1 MKNRILCLVLAVC
14 LCLTLC
20 ACDGKKV
27 SGYKVVDTIG
37 GQELCV
43 AFREGDQ
50 LRDIMT
56 AGMMV
61 LAAEGMLA
69 QLSIKWLGEDVS
81 TMPADAEMA
90 GWLQNQP
97 PRTFILGY
105 YEGARPMCYD
115 ENGTTMGFD
124 ADMITLLCNRLGWVI
139 KFQPIPRGSAVNQLK
154 SGNVDCVAGGF
165 GTADKASGLSYSPNY
180 LDMEYVIIS
189 KAGGD
194 VSRRGQLKGK
204 TLATLGSS
212 AMGKALEEDE
222 KFIEKLGQVLVL
234 NSEEECFAAL
244 DAGRCDAVL
253 VSSLCADAY
262 MK

>member
-1 MKNRILCLVLAVC
+1 MKNRIICLVLAAC
-14 LCLTLC
+14 LCLALC
-20 ACDGKKV
+20 ACGGNEV
-27 SGYKVVDTIG
+27 SGYQVVDTIG
-37 GQELCV
+37 GQDLCV
-43 AFREGDQ
+43 AFRDGDQ
-50 LRDIMT
+50 LRDIIT

-61 LAAEGMLA
+61 LSAEGVMA

-81 TMPADAEMA
+81 TMPADAQMA

-105 YEGARPMCYD
+105 YEGARPMCYE
-115 ENGTTMGFD
+115 ENGTVMGFD
-124 ADMITLLCNRLGWVI
+124 ADMLTLLCNRLGWVI
-139 KFQPIPRGSAVNQLK
+139 KFQPIPRGSAVAQLK

-165 GTADKASGLSYSPNY
+165 GTADESQGLSLSPNY
-180 LDMEYVIIS
+180 LSTEYEIIS

-194 VSRRGQLKGK
+194 VSRRSQLKGK
-204 TLATLGSS
+204 VLATLGSS

-222 KFIEKLGQVLVL
+222 KFLEKLGQLLVL
-234 NSEEECFAAL
+234 SSEEECFAAL